1 MKLTNVLQLGT
12 KPPENPCYFCCV
24 RDFFFS
30 IFTLQYCWTGY
41 VGWGPPLMKSR
52 TASLPSMVEA
62 INGGYIY
69 FCLWKCCYVLVSP
82 VNESPAKIDQPTKP
96 FHATPSR
103 RRYHF
108 LPGWWKT
115 MLFGEAISLEKK
127 KEEEQETLVIR
138 VTPQL
143 LVVLVFSSHAWTAEH
158 LSGSG
163 QPQMTKN
170 PSLTPFELDRLITI
184 FLGLKSVILLRH
196 APQCVSWVSRGQ
208 SNISHRLL
216 MHALRTSKSL
226 TGALS
231 MHQILYTKHHNQWQ
245 ALSSSLIVQPLIT
258 HYKLHAPR
266 GICHINIHEVSW
278 HGQYL

>member
-1 MKLTNVLQLGT
+1 MLLRACVNSERKPCQNWPTN
-12 KPPENPCYFCCV
+12 KAIPCNPIKAEIS
-24 RDFFFS
+24 FS
-30 IFTLQYCWTGY
+30 SWMMEGN
-41 VGWGPPLMKSR
+41 
-52 TASLPSMVEA
+52 A
-62 INGGYIY
+62 I
-69 FCLWKCCYVLVSP
+69 
-82 VNESPAKIDQPTKP
+82 
-96 FHATPSR
+96 
-103 RRYHF
+103 
-108 LPGWWKT
+108 WWSNK
-115 MLFGEAISLEKK
+115 FGKK
-127 KEEEQETLVIR
+127 KKKEEQETLVIR

-143 LVVLVFSSHAWTAEH
+143 LVVLVFSSHAWTTEH

-196 APQCVSWVSRGQ
+196 ASQCVSWVSRGQ